1 MNKFIKKNYIELI
14 FTWILIYLII
24 ILFYKL
30 WVQSFWV
37 DESFSSYV
45 SKYMTTNWLYLS
57 KWFIFE
63 RLQVLSFKLF
73 WISDFTARLPS
84 VLAQIWSII
93 LMYIIPTKLYNN
105 KKLWLISSILFW
117 FCSYELSWAR
127 DARYH
132 VLMQFVFLLWISTII
147 TYLKNNDKK
156 YLNYSIIIACIWAL
170 FHPMLYLLWWLIFLI
185 LISKYK
191 TFKLKDYWNT
201 LIVWMFSIIIVLL
214 FWVIWRPWYENEII
228 DWFRD
233 IRQYFILF
241 REYNIHLITQLWILY
256 VIWIFQIIHSLI
268 KKNRKEILLFVIPF
282 ILFFLAIIFKSNLFA
297 LRYTLILFP
306 IIILLSII
314 WIYNIVSYFKNKK
327 IKIWI
332 LIWILV
338 WILFTVKFQF
348 VPKVYYMLDIT
359 SPQSDFKSAYE
370 NIPDNQN
377 VISWMPTLCERY
389 YWNRWLCLASDRKSV
404 V

>member
-1 MNKFIKKNYIELI
+1 
-14 FTWILIYLII
+14 
-24 ILFYKL
+24 
-30 WVQSFWV
+30 
-37 DESFSSYV
+37 
-45 SKYMTTNWLYLS
+45 
-57 KWFIFE
+57 
-63 RLQVLSFKLF
+63 
-73 WISDFTARLPS
+73 
-84 VLAQIWSII
+84 
-93 LMYIIPTKLYNN
+93 
-105 KKLWLISSILFW
+105 
-117 FCSYELSWAR
+117 
-127 DARYH
+127 
-132 VLMQFVFLLWISTII
+132 
-147 TYLKNNDKK
+147 
-156 YLNYSIIIACIWAL
+156 
-170 FHPMLYLLWWLIFLI
+170 MLYLLWWLIFLI

-201 LIVWMFSIIIVLL
+201 LIVWIFSIIIVLL

-228 DWFRD
+228 DWFRN
-233 IRQYFILF
+233 IRQYFVLF

-332 LIWILV
+332 LIWIWV

-389 YWNRWLCLASDRKSV
+389 YWNRWLCLASIRVDLISNDDNANRILTLNNEQYTKLPYIDSIEQLPEWTYYFVFDALTRKSKSTNDTLQSELSKYWERIYRNWIRESLIFITLLNK
-404 V
+404 